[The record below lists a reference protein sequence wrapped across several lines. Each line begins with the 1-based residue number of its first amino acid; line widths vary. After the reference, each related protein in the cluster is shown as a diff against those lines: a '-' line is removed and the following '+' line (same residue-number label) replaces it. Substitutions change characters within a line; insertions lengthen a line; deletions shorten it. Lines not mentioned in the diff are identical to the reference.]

1 MPSWWRKSSSK
12 EVKKKGSKDNIFDG
26 FRKFK
31 FLSDEKGSFKSSGGS
46 RRDSLDTASENGS
59 GLRVDSR
66 SPSPSN
72 PVSRCQSFAE
82 RPLGKPLPLPCAVP
96 SILGRTESGI
106 NLLQPLGNISGRSS
120 PGLPLPSPDCI
131 LLNRLDVID
140 LDGGSSS
147 SPVSSVSSAV
157 SFEPADQQDNGP
169 VNANCNNCGI
179 ALSGRGL
186 ANGFG
191 GSSVMNAAQSPKL
204 SRKNSGKDILRPG
217 SPLSHHN
224 NHSNSSKKLLLNNRD
239 VPTRL
244 QIPVNGIL
252 ASAPESSM
260 SSPSRS
266 PMRAYVSEQSQN
278 NAFWATKPFPETAF
292 FGSGHCSSPGSGY
305 NSGHNSMG
313 GDMAGQPFWQQSRG
327 SPECSPIPSP
337 RMTSG
342 PSSRVQS
349 GAVTPLHPRALGAG
363 PESPSSWLEEGQH
376 HGHRLPLPPLSISNS
391 SPFAASCS
399 AASSSCAVPRSPG
412 RADNP
417 LSPGSRWKKGK
428 LLGRGTFGHVYAGL
442 NNETGKM
449 CAMKEVTML
458 SDDPKSKESV
468 KQLEQEIAV
477 LSRLSHKNIVQYYG
491 SEMIADKLYIYLEY
505 VSGGSIHKL
514 LQEYGK
520 FEEPIIR
527 SYSRQIL
534 AGLAYL
540 HQKNTVHRDIKG
552 ANILVDPNG
561 QVKVADFGMAKHITA
576 QSCPLSFKGSPY
588 WMAPEVIINSNGSN
602 LAVDIWSLGC
612 TVLEMATAKPP
623 WSQYEGVAAMF
634 KIGNSKELPI
644 IPDYLSEDCKG
655 FLRLCLQRNPI
666 LRPTAAQLLEHPFV
680 KHAEPYAKLDV
691 ATQNSEAF
699 SSTNNVDRS
708 MGAGHTRN
716 LSSLDT
722 DYAAGQLQANFVH
735 RPSSEQFYLQKNISM
750 PISCPVSPCGS
761 PLIQPRSPHYRSGRM
776 SPSPI
781 STPLASS
788 GTSTPL
794 TGGHGAIPA
803 QLNGSMKHSTY
814 ADEGFV
820 SVPRS
825 PNRTV
830 KQSTYA
836 DEGFVSVPRS
846 PNRRYIND
854 SSGNGVYHD
863 MRCDVYRGT
872 PMILTPEGSPRAQ
885 EQLSDDGILGQAYG
899 RMTREINGEAQRQ
912 YCGQVAL
919 AEHVSQQLLKIPSK
933 FPEVGFR
940 PSSPLLGRSNG
951 HDYC

>member
-708 MGAGHTRN
+708 MNVMQGAGHTRN

-803 QLNGSMKHSTY
+803 QLNGSMKH
-814 ADEGFV
+814 
-820 SVPRS
+820 
-825 PNRTV
+825 
-830 KQSTYA
+830 STYA